1 MIAIKKKTTKTERS
15 LPTDWE
21 VCGKE
26 ATLGFAQ
33 LCVQRPGGA
42 AVRSEPMWRFQGSR
56 GLSHLGHV
64 PRGDHLEALLHE
76 HL

>member
-1 MIAIKKKTTKTERS
+1 MIAIKKTETKSERS

-33 LCVQRPGGA
+33 LCMRHPGGA
-42 AVRSEPMWRFQGSR
+42 AVRSEPI
-56 GLSHLGHV
+56 
-64 PRGDHLEALLHE
+64 
-76 HL
+76 